1 MKQNRL
7 ISKAVHLQKMLLML
21 CLSLFP
27 MAWTA
32 YAQSNQAVTYVIS
45 GTVVDN
51 EGLGVPGATVMVK
64 GTTNGV
70 VTDIDGKFQMTL
82 TGNTDLECACL
93 GYDNVVMSVTPK
105 MSNIVITIK
114 PSSEFLDEVVVVG
127 YGTMRRSL
135 VTSAISKV
143 GVDENNMRT
152 VASPTELLNGRV
164 AGVTTLTGSGNLG

>member
-51 EGLGVPGATVMVK
+51 EGLGVPGATVMIK
-64 GTTNGV
+64 GTTDGV
-70 VTDIDGKFQMTL
+70 VTDLDGRFQMTL
-82 TGNTDLECACL
+82 TGNTDLE
-93 GYDNVVMSVTPK
+93 
-105 MSNIVITIK
+105 
-114 PSSEFLDEVVVVG
+114 
-127 YGTMRRSL
+127 
-135 VTSAISKV
+135 
-143 GVDENNMRT
+143 
-152 VASPTELLNGRV
+152 
-164 AGVTTLTGSGNLG
+164 